1 MRDEAKRDTATQ
13 HQVQAAD
20 PTAST
25 WLAANAG
32 SGKTRVLTDRV
43 ARLLLAGTA
52 PQNVLCLTY
61 TKAAA
66 SEMQN
71 RLFRRLGEWSMAPDA
86 ALAHTLEVLG
96 ADAPRDAATLARA
109 RRLFARA
116 IETPGGLKIQ
126 TIHAFCA
133 SILRRFPL
141 EAGISPAFR
150 ELDEAEAAQLRAEV
164 LSQIAEASQ
173 AEVEA
178 VAAEVSDEDFGPLC
192 DDILRHRAA
201 FDPPLDAAGALAAF
215 GLAPGSTV
223 DALRADAVSAIGPD
237 DLRAIADVF
246 DGESKTMQALA
257 PELRRIAGAGGGAAA
272 FDDLCAV
279 ALVADRS
286 RANSKIPTKNA
297 RIALG
302 PLAETWDSMAEA
314 IVAACEGERA
324 LAAARQTHAL
334 HRFAALFLPAYER
347 AKAERGLVDFDDL
360 IARTARLLDAPGVAE
375 WVLYKLDGGIEHIL
389 VDEAQDTAPEQWRIV
404 QLLTADFTSG
414 ASAHAPGDRT
424 LFVVGDLKQSIY
436 SFQGADPDSFIAER
450 DRYRARLSAT
460 GQTLQE
466 LELAHSFRSAPEILR
481 AVDETFAPGNRDGLG
496 DYFEHIPFHGNA
508 PGRVELW
515 PRVEPADTGEDAP
528 WYEPVD
534 QRGEEHHHARLAAQV
549 AEAARAMVDRAHLPG
564 TDGPRPVTAGDILI
578 LVQSRGTL
586 FHEIIRR
593 CKAAGLDVAG
603 ADVLKL
609 GEELAVRDVT
619 ALLAFLD
626 TPEDSLS
633 LAAALRSPLFGWS
646 EGDLYDLAAG
656 RQSRHLWQA
665 LRRRAS
671 DWPET
676 VATLDDLRS
685 AADFHR
691 PFELIERILTRHDGR
706 RRLVARLGPEAADG
720 IDALLARAL
729 AHEGQAVPSLA
740 AFLAAQEGEA
750 ARIKRQA
757 EGRGAKLRVMTVHG
771 AKGLESPIVILP
783 DCGQQRR
790 LRDVSDR
797 VLVDAAGR
805 PLWSARKAE
814 APRPLL
820 ELREQA
826 VARREAESRRLLY
839 VAMTRAETWLV
850 LAASGELGARGDT
863 WYEQARAGLERAG
876 AVADDTRGAGGL
888 LLQSQDWPAEGPHAP
903 AAAATPP
910 PALPGWARTAP
921 PAPPRPARP
930 RAPSDLGGAKALLHH
945 LGPNTP
951 GGGAAGD
958 GGQRPPAH
966 GALPAHGAP
975 PAHGAL
981 PANGESRAPA
991 GDAAVARGTRLHRL
1005 LEELPR
1011 HDPATWPAIA
1021 AALDPHAEGAEDELA
1036 EAAAILGDPGLAP
1049 LFTPGTLAE
1058 VPITASLPQL
1068 GGQRIAGSI
1077 DRLVV
1082 EGARVLAVDFKSNTL
1097 IPERPEDI
1105 PEGLLR
1111 QMGAYAAALGLIY
1124 PGHEIET
1131 ALLWTRAPRLMT
1143 VPPALAA
1150 AALARAA
1157 PSS

>member
-1 MRDEAKRDTATQ
+1 MRDSAGRDAATLR
-13 HQVQAAD
+13 QVEAAD

-86 ALAHTLEVLG
+86 ALAHTLDVLG
-96 ADAPRDAATLARA
+96 ARAPRDPATLAEA

-133 SILRRFPL
+133 AILRRFPL
-141 EAGISPAFR
+141 EAGVSPAFR
-150 ELDEAEAAQLRAEV
+150 ELDEAEAARLRAEV
-164 LSQIAEASQ
+164 LSQVAATHPAEIEAVG
-173 AEVEA
+173 AEVA
-178 VAAEVSDEDFGPLC
+178 DEDFGPLC

-201 FDPPLDAAGALAAF
+201 FDPPLDEAGARAAF
-215 GLAPGSTV
+215 GLAPGATV
-223 DALRADAVSAIGPD
+223 AALREEAAAGLCPG
-237 DLRAIADVF
+237 DLRAIADIL
-246 DGESKTMQALA
+246 DGQSVTMQALA
-257 PELRRIAGAGGGAAA
+257 PELRRIAAAGAGAPA
-272 FDDLCAV
+272 FDDLCAA
-279 ALVADRS
+279 ALVADRT
-286 RANSKIPTKNA
+286 RANSRIPTKSA
-297 RIALG
+297 RTALG
-302 PLAETWDSMAEA
+302 PLADAWDALA
-314 IVAACEGERA
+314 DALVAACEGERA

-360 IARTARLLDAPGVAE
+360 IARTSRLLAAPGVAE

-404 QLLTADFTSG
+404 ELLTADFTSG
-414 ASAHAPGDRT
+414 ASAHAPGERT

-436 SFQGADPDSFIAER
+436 SFQGADPESFTAER

-481 AVDETFAPGNRDGLG
+481 AVDETFAPDNRDGLG
-496 DYFEHIPFHGNA
+496 DYFDHIPFHGDA

-515 PRVEPADTGEDAP
+515 PPVETAEKGEDAP

-564 TDGPRPVTAGDILI
+564 EGGPRPVTAGDILI

-633 LAAALRSPLFGWS
+633 LAATLRSPLFGWS

-656 RQSRHLWQA
+656 RQSRHLWPA
-665 LRRRAS
+665 LRAREG

-676 VATLDDLRS
+676 VATLRDLRG
-685 AADFHR
+685 AADFLR
-691 PFELIERILTRHDGR
+691 PFELIERLLTRHDGR

-729 AHEGQAVPSLA
+729 AHEAQAVPSLT

-757 EGRGAKLRVMTVHG
+757 EGKGAKLRVMTVHG

-797 VLVDAAGR
+797 VLVDGAGR
-805 PLWSARKAE
+805 PLWSGRKAE

-820 ELREQA
+820 DLREQA

-850 LAASGELGARGDT
+850 VAASGDLGARGGT

-876 AVADDTRGAGGL
+876 AVAHDAGGVGGL
-888 LLQSQDWPAEGPHAP
+888 LLQSQDWPAEAPHAP
-903 AAAATPP
+903 AAAARPRV
-910 PALPGWARTAP
+910 LPDWAHTGP
-921 PAPPRPARP
+921 PAPPRPAPP
-930 RAPSDLGGAKALLHH
+930 RAPSDLGGAKALLHQ
-945 LGPNTP
+945 LGPSTP

-958 GGQRPPAH
+958 GGQRPPSRA
-966 GALPAHGAP
+966 AA
-975 PAHGAL
+975 
-981 PANGESRAPA
+981 PANGESCALKEDEA
-991 GDAAVARGTRLHRL
+991 MARGTRLHRL

-1011 HDPATWPAIA
+1011 HEPARWPAIA
-1021 AALDPHAEGAEDELA
+1021 AALDPHADGAGDELA
-1036 EAAAILGDPGLAP
+1036 EAAAILGDPALAP
-1049 LFTPGTLAE
+1049 LFAPGTLAE
-1058 VPITASLPQL
+1058 VPVAATLPQL
-1068 GGQRIAGSI
+1068 GGQRIAGNI

-1082 EGARVLAVDFKSNTL
+1082 EGGRVLAVDFKSNTL
-1097 IPERPEDI
+1097 IPDRAEDI

-1111 QMGAYAAALGLIY
+1111 QMGAYAAALALVF
-1124 PGHEIET
+1124 PGREIET
-1131 ALLWTRAPRLMT
+1131 ALLWTRAPRLMP
-1143 VPPALAA
+1143 VPPELAA

-1157 PSS
+1157 ASS